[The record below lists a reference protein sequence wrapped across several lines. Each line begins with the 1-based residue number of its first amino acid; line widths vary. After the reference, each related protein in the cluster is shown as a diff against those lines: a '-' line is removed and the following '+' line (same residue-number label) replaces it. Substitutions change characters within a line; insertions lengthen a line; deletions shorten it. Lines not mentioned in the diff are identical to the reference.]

1 MNKNELKARMARH
14 GDNCL
19 KLAEA
24 LGKSPSTISHKLND
38 GIPFSLSEIQIMID
52 RYELSAED
60 VQTIFFARE
69 VAKSETEVAVN
80 GS

>member
-1 MNKNELKARMARH
+1 MNKNELKARMARY

-38 GIPFSLSEIQIMID
+38 EVPFSLSEIQAMIE
-52 RYELSAED
+52 RYDLTPED
-60 VQTIFFARE
+60 VQTIFFARK
-69 VAKSETEVAVN
+69 VAESETKVAIN